1 MLGDQNVVVDT
12 RSMKNVIVLRRKFVR
27 RNAVLVREVGSERV
41 VQVDTGDP
49 SDVRGMRRK

>member
-27 RNAVLVREVGSERV
+27 RNAVLVREVESERV
-41 VQVDTGDP
+41 VQVDTDGL
-49 SDVRGMRRK
+49 SDVRGRRKK